1 VADPIPAPVA
11 LGDGRVRLVWAGTAA
26 ERETAEI
33 GRHASAQI
41 EAIRQAAER
50 EAAALRA
57 VVMEMSAR
65 PGAVVITEPATK
77 PATRPL
83 PLPKGP
89 VPQTKGRQLRAMRKV
104 QVAFV
109 ALAMLGAMSGAAE
122 IKLHG
127 LSFFL
132 FRNDGAGAGNSRHL
146 KENQGPGQPD
156 APGTHAR
163 GTGHTPSPREVP

>member
-1 VADPIPAPVA
+1 VADRIPEPVA
-11 LGDGRVRLVWAGTAA
+11 LGDGRVRLVWAGTAV
-26 ERETAEI
+26 EREAAEI
-33 GRHASAQI
+33 RRHASEQI

-57 VVMEMSAR
+57 VVMEMSAG
-65 PGAVVITEPATK
+65 PGAVVITTPATK
-77 PATRPL
+77 PAVR
-83 PLPKGP
+83 P

-109 ALAMLGAMSGAAE
+109 ALALVGVISGAAE
-122 IKLHG
+122 IDLHG

-132 FRNDGAGAGNSRHL
+132 FRNDGAGAGNSRGL

-156 APGTHAR
+156 APRTHHA
-163 GTGHTPSPREVP
+163 PRVQEVP